1 MIDFVR
7 VCFIDCSVQKLCTF
21 IMRGQG
27 ACQATNFLAL
37 RRMKK
42 SKVIKAVGRREL
54 KSRKIAMSGRLWTR
68 IFRRKNPNFGKKIIL
83 CGSFVIRV
91 SSHPGGPEAFRM

>member
-1 MIDFVR
+1 
-7 VCFIDCSVQKLCTF
+7 
-21 IMRGQG
+21 MRGQG

-54 KSRKIAMSGRLWTR
+54 KVEKLQCRDGSGREFLD
-68 IFRRKNPNFGKKIIL
+68 GKTPISEKKL
-83 CGSFVIRV
+83 VCAGRSL
-91 SSHPGGPEAFRM
+91 